1 MLVKNDL
8 VLFLCPRLE
17 VFDDDG
23 KAGPGAEDESIGVG
37 HFSLH
42 ALEQAHNN
50 KTPLNISDKRWGK
63 TAGQII
69 VRTFRLNNSSQDN
82 STGSQY
88 PQQRHA
94 GYPPQVH
101 NPPQAGYPPQVHNP
115 PQAGYPPQGGC
126 PPQTGYPAN
135 VSNLPYPPQPAPG
148 GVFGGGFS
156 KPPAPLNGQMAQSLG
171 MNHTYPSTNNAGGF
185 TFNRQ

>member
-88 PQQRHA
+88 PQQR
-94 GYPPQVH
+94 
-101 NPPQAGYPPQVHNP
+101 QAGYQPQAHNP

-156 KPPAPLNGQMAQSLG
+156 KPPAPLTGQMAQSLG
-171 MNHTYPSTNNAGGF
+171 MNHPYPSTNNAGGF